1 MKKLG
6 TINVGQKQRE
16 PKLGQSTKKKWEIDS
31 SRQDKNSKRIH
42 KTVGE
47 QGFSSVEE
55 PDTGSGAFLTPGS
68 GIPKPYC

>member
-42 KTVGE
+42 KTV
-47 QGFSSVEE
+47 
-55 PDTGSGAFLTPGS
+55 
-68 GIPKPYC
+68 